1 MKNDTFGHVVGFRRK
16 IVRLGR
22 EMERP
27 VHIGLPWA
35 YVPSYGRK
43 TTEVVEELCDED

>member
-1 MKNDTFGHVVGFRRK
+1 MNSNTFGHAVRVRRK
-16 IVRLGR
+16 IVRFGR

-27 VHIGLPWA
+27 VHIGFPWA
-35 YVPSYGRK
+35 TVPSYGRK